1 MDSAGKLYNHTKT
14 QGSGSGVIMQRKL
27 TSYENVMANF
37 LPAFRFRAA
46 SIMANEYKIN
56 QQLSANLLGV
66 TQASINKYLNGR
78 VSDKVKLTG
87 LRIDPDSVRAFIKD
101 AEAGRTRDAKRW
113 VCKMCQSYKSFN
125 CSLIIK

>member
-1 MDSAGKLYNHTKT
+1 
-14 QGSGSGVIMQRKL
+14 MQRKL
-27 TSYENVMANF
+27 TSYENVMENF

-46 SIMANEYKIN
+46 GIMASEYKIN

-78 VSDKVKLTG
+78 VSDKVKQTG
-87 LRIDPDSVRAFIKD
+87 LRIDADSVRAFIKD
-101 AEAGRTRDAKRW
+101 AESGNTRGAKRW
-113 VCKMCQSYKSFN
+113 VCKMCQSYRSFN

>member
-1 MDSAGKLYNHTKT
+1 
-14 QGSGSGVIMQRKL
+14 MQRKL

-46 SIMANEYKIN
+46 GIMAKEYRIN

-78 VSDKVKLTG
+78 VSDKVKRIG
-87 LRIDPDSVRAFIKD
+87 LHIDEDSVRAFIED
-101 AEAGRTRDAKRW
+101 AESGKTRDAKREI
-113 VCKMCQSYKSFN
+113 CRMCQSYRSFD